1 MKVLLFFIVLY
12 FVNSFQIEIGY
23 LVRTIVDAGDD
34 EKRLEMVS
42 QYMTDH
48 LKDYDN
54 IEVKFNKYIYA
65 DTPEELIKTLESVT
79 IPNISFYYT
88 TCTPEVMNTTIDEYL
103 TEKGIFIWCLN
114 TYNIGRC
121 SRNFI
126 MGNSM
131 INNLETRINYNF
143 LKF

>member
-79 IPNISFYYT
+79 NPNISFYYT
-88 TCTPEVMNTTIDEYL
+88 TCTPEVMNKTIDEYL